1 MSEKATESSDVSPR
15 SWGHRGCHRDDRCA
29 DRHQARS
36 RGQIESIQKNF
47 EEAEQ
52 LKDERQRQMRER
64 VLTADLE
71 RLRTEAHAEQEDLAQ
86 AVFGLNAFLEKLGM
100 EYQNIGELNGDEKA
114 LIAEA
119 DEDLAVARQG
129 RQEAGE
135 KWFFKQSAITDADI
149 AIRGRRAQARG
160 GAAGGAS
167 RGTPAPA
174 PADMEQSLQ
183 EFQLRVHKTIDIMS
197 QRMLE
202 VEKQLKIVAARKMKA
217 FEIKEQAAR
226 ALEKLD
232 RELNDKEAELR
243 REEEVLPTLENGSS
257 QYAEQTTK
265 VSNLRAQVEEL
276 RGRRNT
282 AFVLFQSKEKFAA
295 ELEVHERTQQKL
307 RDNQQMWITSL
318 RSDTEERVVTF
329 RSRLEAQK
337 AVSDQ
342 DVARNLDDL
351 GAEVDQ
357 RNIEF
362 AAAAGASDL
371 AAHAEDRGTRSASG
385 RRGRRARAEVAEVA
399 PRAEDDPAL
408 QGEVRHRPDGE
419 LVLPLRGSAGAHSGR
434 VAEGDVLT
442 STRGRRGPT

>member
-1 MSEKATESSDVSPR
+1 MSEKGTDSADVLQQIMGDTEKVIATI
-15 SWGHRGCHRDDRCA
+15 G
-29 DRHQARS
+29 ARTETKLDLEQ
-36 RGQIESIQKNF
+36 QIENMQKQF

-52 LKDERQRQMRER
+52 LRDERQRQMRER

-71 RLRTEAHAEQEDLAQ
+71 RLRAEAQTEQNDLAQ

-100 EYQNIGELNGDEKA
+100 EYAKIGELNAEEKA
-114 LIAEA
+114 LVSAAEA
-119 DEDLAVARQG
+119 ALAQARTA
-129 RQEAGE
+129 RSEADQ
-135 KWFFKQSAITDADI
+135 KWFFKQSAIEDAES
-149 AIRGRRAQARG
+149 AIEAAQANLKEAEQEARRM
-160 GAAGGAS
+160 ARQRLLS
-167 RGTPAPA
+167 
-174 PADMEQSLQ
+174 ADMEQSLQ

-197 QRMLE
+197 QRMQE
-202 VEKQLKIVAARKMKA
+202 VEKQLKIVAARKAKA
-217 FEIKEQAAR
+217 FEVKEQAAR

-232 RELNDKEAELR
+232 RELTDKEAELR
-243 REEEVLPTLENGSS
+243 REEEILPTLENGTTR
-257 QYAEQTTK
+257 YAEQTTK

-362 AAAAGASDL
+362 MAAAGAASDRL
-371 AAHAEDRGTRSASG
+371 RMQKIEKHPKRLQDVAAVQAAQAEA
-385 RRGRRARAEVAEVA
+385 VAEVRQREQKMIQHFKEKYGIDPTESSFFHYSDA
-399 PRAEDDPAL
+399 PA
-408 QGEVRHRPDGE
+408 GGG
-419 LVLPLRGSAGAHSGR
+419 GSG
-434 VAEGDVLT
+434 
-442 STRGRRGPT
+442 GPTKGTF

>member
-1 MSEKATESSDVSPR
+1 MGATEPESGDVLAQIM
-15 SWGHRGCHRDDRCA
+15 GETEQVITNLG
-29 DRHQARS
+29 ARTEMKLDLE
-36 RGQIESIQKNF
+36 QQLESMQKKF

-52 LKDERQRQMRER
+52 VKDDRQRQMRDR

-71 RLRTEAHAEQEDLAQ
+71 RLRTEARTEQEDLAQ

-100 EYQNIGELNGDEKA
+100 EYQKIGELNADEKA
-114 LIAEA
+114 LIDTA
-119 DEDLAVARQG
+119 DEELAQARTARQD
-129 RQEAGE
+129 AND
-135 KWFFKQSAITDADI
+135 KWFFKQSAIEDADR
-149 AIRGRRAQARG
+149 AIEVAQAQREEAEQEARRRARQRLL
-160 GAAGGAS
+160 S
-167 RGTPAPA
+167 
-174 PADMEQSLQ
+174 ADMEQSLQ

-197 QRMLE
+197 QRMVD
-202 VEKQLKIVAARKMKA
+202 VEKQLKIVAARKLKA
-217 FEIKEQAAR
+217 FEVKEQAAR

-243 REEEVLPTLENGSS
+243 REEEILPTLENGSPK
-257 QYAEQTTK
+257 YAEQTTK

-357 RNIEF
+357 RNLEF
-362 AAAAGASDL
+362 MAAAGAASDRL
-371 AAHAEDRGTRSASG
+371 RMQKIEKHPKRLQDVAAVQAAQAEAVAAVRLREQKMIEHFKEKYGIDPTQSSFFHYADQPAPTPSGPSKGTF
-385 RRGRRARAEVAEVA
+385 
-399 PRAEDDPAL
+399 
-408 QGEVRHRPDGE
+408 
-419 LVLPLRGSAGAHSGR
+419 
-434 VAEGDVLT
+434 
-442 STRGRRGPT
+442 